1 MMLMKPHLH
10 YEYFR
15 NKRST
20 LEWLVVREVNQFINN
35 LEKRGTKF
43 LFVCE
48 KSNSFFSF
56 LIGMLSNWWFGYLIK
71 YITSIFLKERIQQNV
86 SVVSS
91 RYTLMFAIVCY
102 EYGNIVRCFFKI
114 PSLRLNQSIYL
125 HSYRSI

>member
-1 MMLMKPHLH
+1 MLMKPHLH

-48 KSNSFFSF
+48 KVIRSFRFSSVCFPTGGLDIRLNISQVFF
-56 LIGMLSNWWFGYLIK
+56 L
-71 YITSIFLKERIQQNV
+71 TERIQQNV
-86 SVVSS
+86 SVDSS
-91 RYTLMFAIVCY
+91 RYTHSCLQLFVMNMGTFARYTKV
-102 EYGNIVRCFFKI
+102 
-114 PSLRLNQSIYL
+114 Q
-125 HSYRSI
+125 